1 MIDLFFVLF
10 FIPRRVK
17 ALAILRGESWV
28 KWTLWTIGVWLGT
41 EIVTGLVILII
52 LMAYSEITNTE
63 LNKDLALIIASFTG
77 MASGAMAATLVV
89 RQLAKKPLLPIPTED
104 ISN

>member
-17 ALAILRGESWV
+17 ALAILRGENWV

-41 EIVTGLVILII
+41 ELVTGFLILII
-52 LMAYSEITNTE
+52 LMTYSQMTNTE
-63 LNKDLALIIASFTG
+63 LNKDHALVIASFTG
-77 MASGAMAATLVV
+77 MAAAVMAGARVMAE
-89 RQLAKKPLLPIPTED
+89 LAKKPVLPIPTED
-104 ISN
+104 I

>member
-1 MIDLFFVLF
+1 M
-10 FIPRRVK
+10 
-17 ALAILRGESWV
+17 
-28 KWTLWTIGVWLGT
+28 
-41 EIVTGLVILII
+41 TGLVILIV